1 MWINVVF
8 AIAGPHREMAVDVPE
23 SFIARNKTPP
33 RYPPPRPPQ
42 VGAPAPHEGPRG
54 PRTHNPFP
62 LSKQNNFDHQNEHAD
77 HRNGLNGR
85 KNRPDNN
92 DSDAPKGKCDADSG
106 PTSGSGSSSSFCSK
120 KSSGNSNTTRSIDSG
135 SSSSKEKSLSID
147 DIVVSANN
155 ILYDQPDD
163 GNMVKLYISDDKT
176 SFPKILFT
184 ESVAFSAR
192 NESVMIPIIPKFPS
206 SVQGEESPLPA
217 YAPVAGG
224 GNGGGKL
231 DGFLSRYGPR
241 EMAVDVPDGFVQIV
255 KSTPK
260 YPGADKKPMVM
271 AQVTLTPL
279 LLHDHTTKVLTVC
292 GALPYAYREAIH
304 SISLILFRLLHGNV
318 L

>member
-1 MWINVVF
+1 MINGTF

-42 VGAPAPHEGPRG
+42 VGAPAPHEGLRG

-62 LSKQNNFDHQNEHAD
+62 LSKQNNFDHQNDHAD
-77 HRNGLNGR
+77 QRNGLMPNGR
-85 KNRPDNN
+85 KNTNRPTDKHANHVDN
-92 DSDAPKGKCDADSG
+92 DSDVPKTKCDADSG

-135 SSSSKEKSLSID
+135 SSSSNGKDKSLSID

-206 SVQGEESPLPA
+206 SVKGEESPLPA

-279 LLHDHTTKVLTVC
+279 LLHDHTTS
-292 GALPYAYREAIH
+292 Y
-304 SISLILFRLLHGNV
+304 
-318 L
+318 